1 MSTNNIDIQQAITD
15 ISLIRQVLNKSEQ
28 VQIDSKLV
36 GITLKA
42 NLFIQIGIF
51 SFALILCVAE
61 LSSSYSMTQVLMSAS
76 QSEELQIFGIGAM
89 AFILTGLLIPLYFII
104 WRAAKHNGEQI
115 NAYIIRNFKYLNN
128 LSFVSDLLMKFI
140 AISLVLL
147 AGKPEWI
154 APLLTAFTGD
164 YLLQNRFFTLPSKI
178 AALFGLSCIIL
189 AFALFITNQHGLMLP
204 LIVFSAI
211 TGISASRLLIKHK
224 KLQSNAE

>member
-28 VQIDSKLV
+28 EQIDSKLV
-36 GITLKA
+36 GITLKT
-42 NLFIQIGIF
+42 NLLLQIGAF
-51 SFALILCVAE
+51 SLGLVLCIVE
-61 LSSSYSMTQVLMSAS
+61 LTSSYSITQVLISTTL
-76 QSEELQIFGIGAM
+76 SEGLQIFGIGMM
-89 AFILTGLLIPLYFII
+89 AFILVGLLIPLYFII

-128 LSFVSDLLMKFI
+128 MSFVSDLLMKFI
-140 AISLVLL
+140 TISLVLL

-178 AALFGLSCIIL
+178 SAFFGVTCIAL
-189 AFALFITNQHGLMLP
+189 AFVQFFTSQYALLLP
-204 LIVFSAI
+204 LLVFSAM
-211 TGISASRLLIKHK
+211 TGLSASRLLLKQK
-224 KLQSNAE
+224 KLQAIAE